1 MKPVSQ
7 RTASATVVLLV
18 AVSALLS
25 ACAST
30 PDAQALP
37 APGAAAT
44 SGTDAAVS
52 LTGSRIPARRSE
64 KMVSQVGGKDYQETA
79 AAQPAPLRSN

>member
-7 RTASATVVLLV
+7 RTASATVATLV
-18 AVSALLS
+18 AVSALLAACTS
-25 ACAST
+25 APEAH
-30 PDAQALP
+30 DLP
-37 APGAAAT
+37 APGAASTSAT
-44 SGTDAAVS
+44 DSAVS